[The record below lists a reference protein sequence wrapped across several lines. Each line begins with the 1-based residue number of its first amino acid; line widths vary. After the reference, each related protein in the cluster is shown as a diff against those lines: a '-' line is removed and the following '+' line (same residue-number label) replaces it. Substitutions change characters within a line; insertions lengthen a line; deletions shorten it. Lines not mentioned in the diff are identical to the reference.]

1 MTPISSP
8 IERNHERDK
17 TVTKIDHSKI
27 SNISGN
33 ILKTLKREKNLR
45 KIVERMGS
53 SSKEKLKRNSYRR
66 LDTSPC
72 SILLPFLDLKIKRVL
87 YPVRWK

>member
-53 SSKEKLKRNSYRR
+53 SSKDKTKEKFIQTPRY
-66 LDTSPC
+66 
-72 SILLPFLDLKIKRVL
+72 IIM
-87 YPVRWK
+87 